1 MRRGTFRVVAVVTAV
16 ILLGG
21 CSGNDGSTD
30 DSTTTGAPAA
40 TTAAPVTTTAAAAP
54 TTAPPAPTSTS
65 FGSTSTMQPDPTI
78 APVPGTLALTRV
90 VFGDDPYALITNV
103 GNTPVVL
110 DGQWLASG
118 SRRAELVPTGS
129 GSIDPGRMALIVL
142 GGEQP
147 PQFVEVVSVVDLGTA
162 LGDITAAGGELGVY
176 DGETITEPGAVLDY
190 VAWGAGPHLNQAAA
204 VDAGIWSDGAAVELP
219 VEAGSISSPGTVDG
233 GVEDWSPAIGG

>member
-1 MRRGTFRVVAVVTAV
+1 MRRGPFRVVAVVTAM

-21 CSGNDGSTD
+21 CSENGDST
-30 DSTTTGAPAA
+30 DSTTTGAPA
-40 TTAAPVTTTAAAAP
+40 VTTTTPATTTIAAAP
-54 TTAPPAPTSTS
+54 TTVPPATSSTTLGSTTST
-65 FGSTSTMQPDPTI
+65 QPQPTI

-103 GNTPVVL
+103 GNTPVFF

-118 SRRAELVPTGS
+118 SRRADLVPTGS
-129 GSIDPGRMALIVL
+129 GSIEPGRMALIVL

-162 LGDITAAGGELGVY
+162 LGDITAAGGELGLF
-176 DGETITEPGAVLDY
+176 DGEAFTDPGAVLDY
-190 VAWGAGPHLNQAAA
+190 VAWGVGPHLNQAAA
-204 VDAGIWSDGAAVELP
+204 VDAGIWSEGAAVELP
-219 VEAGSISSPGTVDG
+219 VEAGSISSPGTIDG